1 MDQMWLM
8 ILCHRP
14 VSDEG
19 SLQRKV
25 GLGTGN
31 SRDTKYRV
39 KQNEAQTG
47 GGINVKSFL
56 MWLEMLPSCLNP

>member
-14 VSDEG
+14 VSDGG

-56 MWLEMLPSCLNP
+56 M